1 MDFSDLLKKRRS
13 VRDFEDR
20 PVPKDLVEKLI
31 NESLQAPSASNMQP
45 WRFTIVH
52 NREAIR
58 RISDESKSSLLS
70 YLDKN
75 PNSPVKNY
83 AAVLSA
89 ARNSTSSTTR
99 PAWCS
104 YPAFGKQP
112 CTGWTARLCA
122 AYLMMAAASEG
133 LGTCWVDLG
142 AYIDSPDLRAELG
155 LADDIRVVAPIIL
168 GYPKSIPEA
177 PPRQPAQILA
187 VLE

>member
-83 AAVLSA
+83 AAVLRSKEFNVFYNAPCLVIISGIRKA
-89 ARNSTSSTTR
+89 AMHRVDC
-99 PAWCS
+99 A
-104 YPAFGKQP
+104 
-112 CTGWTARLCA
+112 LCA
-122 AYLMMAAASEG
+122 AYFMMAAASEG